1 LPTANPQHPTF
12 SMPFFSILVPTYE
25 QPALINRCIQGIL
38 EQNFGDFELVISDD
52 SRDDE
57 TRNRVA
63 TYSDPRIRYIK
74 NTPSLGRV
82 SNYRQ
87 LVLQHAKGEWL
98 LICDG
103 DDYLT
108 DSGYLSEIYSLIQ
121 QNPHLVWLQAGHVKG
136 NSLEEGVL
144 EVPLIA
150 NGHQIM
156 SGRDYLLEYPQ
167 IAHFSHLSTVSKA
180 ALMNQIDSFRLNIL
194 SADMETYFRMAA
206 HGDICLIRKSVGLW
220 YQHGKNASATQQLA
234 PYFRNLQWIPSI
246 FDYWKQ
252 QFPELKTE
260 LEKIKNQRLKDTFFY
275 EMKQRLLKNQ
285 PSFSR
290 IIEFL
295 KIVFS
300 HSFIRNIALTEIRFY
315 RMMLQAVIRK

>member
-1 LPTANPQHPTF
+1 
-12 SMPFFSILVPTYE
+12 MPFFSILVPTYE
-25 QPALINRCIQGIL
+25 QPSLIDRCIKGVL
-38 EQNFGDFELVISDD
+38 EQDFKDFELVIADD
-52 SRDDE
+52 SHNDE
-57 TRNRVA
+57 TKDRVA
-63 TYSDPRIRYIK
+63 GYSDNRIRYIK
-74 NTPSLGRV
+74 NSPSLGRV

-103 DDYLT
+103 DDYLN
-108 DSGYLSEIYSLIQ
+108 DPCYLSELFILIQ
-121 QNPHLVWLQAGHVKG
+121 QNNNLVWLQAGHIKG
-136 NSLEEGVL
+136 SCMEEGVL

-150 NGHQIM
+150 NSHQMM
-156 SGRDYLLEYPQ
+156 SGKDYLLKYPQ

-180 ALMNQIDSFRLNIL
+180 ALMKQIDPFRLDIL

-220 YQHGKNASATQQLA
+220 YQHGKNASATQALA

-252 QFPELKTE
+252 QFPEQKKE
-260 LEKIKNQRLKDTFFY
+260 LEKLKNQRLKNHFFY
-275 EMKQRLLKNQ
+275 LFKNRLLSNKR
-285 PSFSR
+285 SFSR

-295 KIVFS
+295 KLVFS
-300 HSFIRNIALTEIRFY
+300 YSFIRNIALTEIRFY
-315 RMMLQAVIRK
+315 QMMLQAVIRK